1 MPIDNINESANAQ
14 LKFTRR
20 PSPVLPEHRLIYKIT
35 QILLM
40 LHYSRAGKS
49 SLLRL
54 HLLNWASKTQQRM
67 LYLQRAVQNR
77 SLSLPTWG
85 FDPAIPIALR
95 YAQAE
100 GLIAQT
106 KTGYQLEELGRR
118 FIKNVLEDPSIFR
131 DEREALLEIG
141 KGITEGMVD
150 SVAKEW
156 I

>member
-1 MPIDNINESANAQ
+1 MATDDLIGSANAQ

-20 PSPVLPEHRLIYKIT
+20 PSPILPEHRLIYKIT

-40 LHYSRAGKS
+40 LYYSRAGKS

-67 LYLQRAVQNR
+67 QHLRIAVQKR

-85 FDPAIPIALR
+85 FDPAVPIALR

-100 GLIAQT
+100 GLIMQT
-106 KTGYQLEELGRR
+106 STGYQLEEFGRK
-118 FIKNVLEDPSIFR
+118 FIKNVLEDPSIFQV
-131 DEREALLEIG
+131 EREGLMEIG
-141 KGITEGMVD
+141 KGITEGMVN
-150 SVAKEW
+150 SVARDW
-156 I
+156 V

>member
-1 MPIDNINESANAQ
+1 MAIEDVAELARAQ

-20 PSPVLPEHRLIYKIT
+20 PGPVLPEHRLIYKIT
-35 QILLM
+35 QILFM
-40 LHYSRAGKS
+40 LHCSRAGKS

-54 HLLNWASKTQQRM
+54 HLLNWASKTPRRM
-67 LYLQRAVQNR
+67 QHLRSAVKNH

-100 GLIAQT
+100 GLIMQT
-106 KTGYQLEELGRR
+106 STGYQLEELGRN
-118 FIKNVLEDPSIFR
+118 FIKKVLEDPSIFQ
-131 DEREALLEIG
+131 DERNALMEVG

-150 SVAKEW
+150 SVAKDW
-156 I
+156 V